1 MLAACFAFA
10 WPSPSFGSEAEPSEA
25 SLRDADAMQMRII
38 VDEDVEAQRQF
49 MHENYIINGPAN
61 RVMRKAE
68 VVNMLAQGKIASD
81 SFERTVEGIAITDR
95 VGIVMGTEI
104 VTPSAGSQL
113 AKLYGGIKLHRRFTN
128 VFLWENG
135 KWRFLARQATIVQ
148 S

>member
-1 MLAACFAFA
+1 
-10 WPSPSFGSEAEPSEA
+10 
-25 SLRDADAMQMRII
+25 MRII
-38 VDEDVEAQRQF
+38 VDEDVEAQRHF

-81 SFERTVEGIAITDR
+81 SFDRTVEGIAITDH

-113 AKLYGGIKLHRRFTN
+113 ANVYGGIKLHRRFTN

-135 KWRFLARQATIVQ
+135 RWRFLARQATIIRL
-148 S
+148 